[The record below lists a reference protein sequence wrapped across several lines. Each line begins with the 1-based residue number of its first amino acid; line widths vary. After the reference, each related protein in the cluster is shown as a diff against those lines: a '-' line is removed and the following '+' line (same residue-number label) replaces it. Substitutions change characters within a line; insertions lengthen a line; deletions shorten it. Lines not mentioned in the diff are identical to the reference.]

1 MIQLYTGGKM
11 KFFVIASGSK
21 GNVSYIE
28 HNENK
33 ILIDAGISY
42 TKIKNSLELINVGTE
57 EITHLFLTHEHSDHI
72 AGLSMIKK
80 KHDINIYTS
89 KGTKEALKLPSSTHI
104 ISGFEPV
111 ILDGLSIIPI
121 PLSHDAK
128 EPFGFLIESDDS
140 KICYI
145 TDTGYI
151 SHSHLDYLK
160 NCDLYYLESNHDPYL
175 LTQSKRPYP
184 LIRRILNEKGH
195 LSNEDSAYYF
205 SKMMGENTKHLII
218 AHVSE
223 ECNTDEAITHTY
235 KEVLAASGIDLNDL
249 NFIIARQ
256 NKPLEVITL

>member
-1 MIQLYTGGKM
+1 M

-28 HNENK
+28 HNENR
-33 ILIDAGISY
+33 ILIDAGVSY
-42 TKIKNSLELINVGTE
+42 TRIKNSLESIDVNIE

-80 KHDINIYTS
+80 KHNVKIFTS
-89 KGTKEALKLPSSTHI
+89 KGTKEALKLPESTHI
-104 ISGFEPV
+104 IKSFEPV
-111 ILDGLSIIPI
+111 VLEDLSIVPI

-128 EPFGFLIESDDS
+128 EPLGFLIKSDESS
-140 KICYI
+140 ICYI

-160 NCDLYYLESNHDPYL
+160 NCNLYYLESNHDPYL
-175 LTQSKRPYP
+175 LTHSKRPYP

-205 SKMMGENTKHLII
+205 SKMIGENTKHLII

-223 ECNTDEAITHTY
+223 ECNTDEAILHTY
-235 KEVLAASGIDLNDL
+235 EEVLTSSMIDIN
-249 NFIIARQ
+249 NINITIARQ
-256 NKPLEVITL
+256 DKPLEVIAL